1 MHVRPA
7 TAADRAGWI
16 ALRQQLWPEETGEG
30 HAAEVDEAFASSD
43 TRAAFVAVDAAGAV
57 MGFLE
62 AAMRFDYVNGCEGS
76 PVAFLEGIYV
86 APAFRKQ
93 GVAWALIAAFEGWAR
108 GKGVKEMASDAEIG
122 NRVSHAMHQALGFAE
137 TERVVYFRK
146 PVA

>member
-7 TAADRAGWI
+7 TVADRAGWI
-16 ALRQQLWPEETGEG
+16 ALRQQLWPEETGQG

-57 MGFLE
+57 IGFLE

-93 GVAWALIAAFEGWAR
+93 GVARALIAAFEDWAR
-108 GKGVKEMASDAEIG
+108 GKGVKEMASDAEID

>member
-16 ALRQQLWPEETGEG
+16 ALRRQLWPEESGEG
-30 HAAEVDEAFASSD
+30 HAAEVDDALANSD
-43 TRAAFVAVDAAGAV
+43 TFAAFVAVDAAGAV

-93 GVAWALIAAFEGWAR
+93 GVARALIAAFEDWAR
-108 GKGVKEMASDAEIG
+108 GKGVREMASDAEIG
-122 NRVSHAMHQALGFAE
+122 NRVSHAMHHALGFAE

>member
-1 MHVRPA
+1 MEVRPA

-16 ALRQQLWPEETGEG
+16 ALRQQLWPDESAQG
-30 HAAEVDEAFASSD
+30 HAAEVDEALASSD
-43 TRAAFVAVDAAGAV
+43 GLAAFVAVDAAGAV
-57 MGFLE
+57 IGFLE

-93 GVAWALIAAFEGWAR
+93 GLARALIVAFEDWTRA
-108 GKGVKEMASDAEIG
+108 KGVKEMASDAEID
-122 NRVSHAMHQALGFAE
+122 NRVSHTMHQALGFAE

-146 PVA
+146 PVT